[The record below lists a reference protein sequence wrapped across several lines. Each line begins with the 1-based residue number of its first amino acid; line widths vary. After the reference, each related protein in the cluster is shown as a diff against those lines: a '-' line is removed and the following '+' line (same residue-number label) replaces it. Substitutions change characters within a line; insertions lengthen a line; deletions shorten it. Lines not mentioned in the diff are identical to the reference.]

1 MTSGR
6 FQLPTFPLVLVGALA
21 LGTSACNGG
30 STAGCTQC
38 APMEGRYSLE
48 LDPGT
53 NPPTCSGIPVTL
65 PEGPL
70 AVSRQDSDI
79 SAELDGLTLRGTLY
93 QTNDFSL
100 VGSRLGEDDGGTPG
114 LDSASLSGR
123 YVPGAGDGGVPKLV
137 GDWQG
142 NFSSTSTGGGT
153 KRYSVTRSF
162 TATRQ

>member
-6 FQLPTFPLVLVGALA
+6 FPLPTFPLVLAGALA
-21 LGTSACNGG
+21 LSTSACGGG
-30 STAGCTQC
+30 SSQGCIQC
-38 APMEGRYSLE
+38 APMEGRYALE

-53 NPPTCSGIPVTL
+53 NPPTCSGVTVTL
-65 PEGPL
+65 PRGPL
-70 AVSRQDSDI
+70 DVSRQGSEL

-100 VGSRLGEDDGGTPG
+100 VGDNLGQQGDGGTTGP
-114 LDSASLSGR
+114 DSASLSGR
-123 YVPGAGDGGVPKLV
+123 YVPGVGDGGVPRLV

-142 NFSSTSTGGGT
+142 NFSSTSAGGT
-153 KRYSVTRSF
+153 KRCSVTRSF